1 MLGSEHERRP
11 DESLASPHDE
21 PHGTSGLRRGRG
33 PGVPAQGIAVSV
45 AALLDLF
52 VQHGHGIVFTAIL
65 LGRWRH
71 GAASLRDGMVARV
84 ADASGRP

>member
-1 MLGSEHERRP
+1 M
-11 DESLASPHDE
+11 
-21 PHGTSGLRRGRG
+21 
-33 PGVPAQGIAVSV
+33 SV

-71 GAASLRDGMVARV
+71 GAASLRDGMVVRV